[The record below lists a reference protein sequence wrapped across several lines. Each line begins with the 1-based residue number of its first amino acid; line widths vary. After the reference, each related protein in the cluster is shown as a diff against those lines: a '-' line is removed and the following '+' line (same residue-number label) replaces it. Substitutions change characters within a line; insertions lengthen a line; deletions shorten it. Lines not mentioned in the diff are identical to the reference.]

1 MKARIFSDVKVLAL
15 LSAVVIASFLFVFLQ
30 GGEAENSVYEGPP
43 KAVII
48 DQLYDDIPNDIFH
61 QYATEYLESAG
72 YQVDII
78 TTKQITVDFYKQLPE
93 MNYKFVVARTHG
105 VADATNED
113 AVLLFTGE
121 KYKTD
126 SYVQEQLFG
135 QIKKGIPLY
144 SVNYSPSEHKPSD
157 WNIVNDTY
165 VTLTTPVNIE
175 ETISDEYFLITP
187 KLVDELMTGKFS
199 ETIFILG
206 GCSTLANPS
215 LADSLIARGASQVVG
230 WDDTVSSSSNDRLML
245 KVLELALVNNLNIE
259 DAVNLSMEKYF
270 QQHGPYTGK
279 LKYYSGSEL

>member
-1 MKARIFSDVKVLAL
+1 MKARIFYDVKVLAL
-15 LSAVVIASFLFVFLQ
+15 LSAVVIASFLFVFLH

-48 DQLYDDIPNDIFH
+48 DQLYDDLPNDNFH
-61 QYATEYLESAG
+61 QVATEYLESAG

-135 QIKKGIPLY
+135 QLKKGVPLY
-144 SVNYSPSEHKPSD
+144 SVIFSPSEHEPSD

-165 VTLTTPVNIE
+165 VTLTTPVIIE
-175 ETISDEYFLITP
+175 EKENDEYFLITP

-215 LADSLIARGASQVVG
+215 LADSLIARGASKVVG
-230 WDDTVSSSSNDRLML
+230 WDDTISSASNDRIML

-279 LKYYSGSEL
+279 LKYYSGLEL